1 MGNEMSEK
9 KEILK
14 VNEDFY
20 HALATRNLETMKKVW
35 LMNEKAGCVHPGW
48 AIMRNWEAIMQSWK
62 SIFNP
67 EDQVDIKLSD
77 LSVEISGDMAWI
89 TCVQEMV
96 YIKRDPVTFN
106 ISQSTNVF
114 KKDSGRWVMLL
125 HHASPIIVNGYSP
138 EVSNLQ

>member
-1 MGNEMSEK
+1 MSDK

-14 VNEDFY
+14 VNEGFY
-20 HALATRNLETMKKVW
+20 TALATRDIDAMEKVW
-35 LMNEKAGCVHPGW
+35 LATEKAGCVHPGW
-48 AIMRNWEAIMQSWK
+48 AIVRNWKTIMQSWK

-77 LSVEISGDMAWI
+77 MSLEISGDMAWVSCI
-89 TCVQEMV
+89 QEMV

-114 KKDSGRWVMLL
+114 KKDSGHWVMLI
-125 HHASPIIVNGYSP
+125 HHASPIIVSSYKP
-138 EVSNLQ
+138 EMPNLQ